1 MQNYEIIS
9 EFFALATRKWRRRG
23 AARATNVKNGN
34 KIASKQRFCDIFR
47 SKDVHEERKAKN
59 MPKNRRTGRE
69 PEAGVCNKACMSPSK
84 SAMREKPFCILSSL
98 NNMGIRKNDVV
109 CFL

>member
-59 MPKNRRTGRE
+59 MPKKRRTGRE
-69 PEAGVCNKACMSPSK
+69 YRKFERMAVILPREPSFPTAVPALAVGGGARETVLAC
-84 SAMREKPFCILSSL
+84 
-98 NNMGIRKNDVV
+98 
-109 CFL
+109 